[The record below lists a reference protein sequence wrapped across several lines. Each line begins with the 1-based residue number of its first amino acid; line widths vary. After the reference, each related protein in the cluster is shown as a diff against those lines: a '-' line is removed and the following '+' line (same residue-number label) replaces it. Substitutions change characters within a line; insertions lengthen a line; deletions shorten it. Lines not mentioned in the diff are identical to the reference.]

1 MLNRIN
7 RTTIQVEETKYQVY
21 PKSGPLNYKKPDDFV
36 VATGQAFS
44 VREFVEV
51 ASKYLGLKIYWRGKG
66 LNEIGYL
73 KKGSKRE
80 IIIKIDK
87 NYFRPNEVQ
96 YLKGDAKK
104 AFKLLKFK
112 PKYTFKDLV
121 KDMIESDLKKAKKE
135 LQK

>member
-1 MLNRIN
+1 MQWRIL
-7 RTTIQVEETKYQVY
+7 QQ
-21 PKSGPLNYKKPDDFV
+21 KKPDDFV

-51 ASKYLGLKIYWRGKG
+51 ASKYLGFKIYWRGKG